1 MILNNRFD
9 KIFVINLK
17 ESIDRKN
24 HILKEFKN
32 FGITNFEF
40 FEATHFDD
48 LSVKELM
55 KSNKVF
61 KFPPCFRCLKERC
74 DCKNNFLTK
83 YQIANWVSYIN
94 LFKHILNS
102 DHNFVLICEDDIV
115 FTKHAHSIFNKL
127 LSKMSFNKHQIL
139 LQQPLLIKMAAAF
152 DHINHNLFN
161 NQIYYTKNYALSNPC
176 FAVNKPMIKL
186 FLDNLKI
193 IDYHSDVYFHKTIP
207 RYFQNNMQMFVM
219 RPLPVFELSF
229 VESYK
234 KFDSLVRPNNSIRRK
249 EFKEFLFFTITE
261 KLEYIP
267 LKFSNKYN
275 FKISN
280 SEMDFNGNINSY
292 FNLNNNEKKK
302 YFFKEKIAFFDS
314 YENDIHH
321 IIHQLTNDKN
331 NYLHKVINDTIY
343 HYKLNIKL
351 KIDNENELKN
361 DLKNIYPKLISY
373 LETLQFKIININDDE
388 TSQNKLFLSFV
399 DHN

>member
-1 MILNNRFD
+1 MILNSRFD

-48 LSVKELM
+48 PSVKELM
-55 KSNKVF
+55 NSKKVF
-61 KFPPCFRCLKERC
+61 QFPPCFRCFKNRC
-74 DCKNNFLTK
+74 FCNNNFLTK
-83 YQIANWVSYIN
+83 YQIANWLSYIN
-94 LFKHILNS
+94 LFKKILES

-115 FTKHAHSIFNKL
+115 FTKYAHSIFNKL
-127 LSKMSFNKHQIL
+127 LSKMSFTKLQIQL
-139 LQQPLLIKMAAAF
+139 HQPLLIKMAAAF
-152 DHINHNLFN
+152 DHLNHNLFN
-161 NQIYYTKNYALSNPC
+161 NKIYYTKNYALSNPC

-193 IDYHSDVYFHKTIP
+193 IDYHSDVYLHKTIP
-207 RYFQNNMQMFVM
+207 QHFKNNIQMFVM

-234 KFDSLVRPNNSIRRK
+234 KFDSLVRPNNSIRKK
-249 EFKEFLFFTITE
+249 EFKEFLFMTITE
-261 KLEYIP
+261 QLEYIP
-267 LKFSNKYN
+267 LKFSKKYN

-280 SEMDFNGNINSY
+280 NKMDYNGNINSY
-292 FNLNNNEKKK
+292 FNLNNNDKEK
-302 YFFKEKIAFFDS
+302 YFFNEKIAFYDS
-314 YENDIHH
+314 YEKDIHH
-321 IIHQLTNDKN
+321 IIHQLVNNKN
-331 NYLHKVINDTIY
+331 NYLHSIIDDTIY

-351 KIDNENELKN
+351 ELNNENELKKQ
-361 DLKNIYPKLISY
+361 LINIYPKLISY
-373 LETLQFKIININDDE
+373 LETLDFKIININDNE
-388 TSQNKLFLSFV
+388 SSKNKLFLNFV